1 MQITD
6 TCPKTEANPSLL
18 DASDPSSEAANAS
31 ESHVSS
37 SETELAAS
45 P

>member
-1 MQITD
+1 MQVAD
-6 TCPKTEANPSLL
+6 TCPESEANHSLL
-18 DASDPSSEAANAS
+18 EASGPSSEAANAS